1 MSDQRPDP
9 GPAPAV
15 IELWQEP
22 NRRWRWQYLEPS
34 GDGRPL
40 AIMSN
45 KEYETREAALR
56 SATTAYPGVLVT
68 QPQAA
73 ATGPSR
79 WGRTRDWLLLLALLA
94 VAVLVLWPRRRP
106 AAHGPSLRARP
117 TGSLEST
124 REARARIDRR
134 I

>member
-1 MSDQRPDP
+1 MSGDRPVAQP
-9 GPAPAV
+9 TMQV
-15 IELWQEP
+15 IQVWQEP
-22 NRRWRWQYLEPS
+22 SRLWRWQYLEPS

-40 AIMSN
+40 TIMSN
-45 KEYETREAALR
+45 REFETREAALR

-106 AAHGPSLRARP
+106 AAHGPSP
-117 TGSLEST
+117 
-124 REARARIDRR
+124 
-134 I
+134 